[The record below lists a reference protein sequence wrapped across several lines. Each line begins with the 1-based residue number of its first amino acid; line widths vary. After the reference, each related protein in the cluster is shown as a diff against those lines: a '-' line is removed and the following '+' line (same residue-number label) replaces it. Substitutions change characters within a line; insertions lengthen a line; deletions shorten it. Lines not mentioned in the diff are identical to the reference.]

1 MAHTTTPIPSG
12 RAIHRQDE
20 TEEQRELREQLCDIK
35 CQLPDEEIIVRLT
48 ELKQQALD
56 QLGGVMQTPG
66 CYTFRTPLEE
76 ALYEYYYQPSG
87 DYMVTDLPLDIYC
100 SRICRHYDILGQFAA
115 SGPVLREA
123 MIYNPVNSEILLSHI
138 IQLRETDDLDMYY
151 RLCRR
156 AFRIVYT
163 PEDLALALSL
173 VAWYYEKTHQS
184 EAAQM
189 CYYLSLIWDQD
200 HYTARS
206 IKKSLH
212 RLDEERGYSI
222 KNLTAAETERIA
234 ARYGFWSGP
243 DDAVVDMIGRLGRS
257 YLDRE
262 DWEQARQYL
271 EMEYALSHSS
281 QTRNLL
287 QNMLPLIE
295 EEYDN
300 VEISRSRGVRGGKGG
315 PYEE

>member
-1 MAHTTTPIPSG
+1 MASTTTPIPSG
-12 RAIHRQDE
+12 RAIHRHDE
-20 TEEQRELREQLCDIK
+20 TEEQREQRELLCDIK
-35 CQLPDEEIIVRLT
+35 CRLPDEEIIMRLT
-48 ELKQQALD
+48 ALKQQALD
-56 QLGGVMQTPG
+56 QLGSVMQTPG

-87 DYMVTDLPLDIYC
+87 NYMVTDLPLDIYC
-100 SRICRHYDILGQFAA
+100 RRIYRHHIYLGQFTA
-115 SGPVLREA
+115 SVPVLREA
-123 MIYNPVNSEILLSHI
+123 MLYNPVDPEVLLCYI
-138 IQLRETDDLDMYY
+138 IELKETQDLDMYY

-156 AFRIVYT
+156 AFHIVYT

-173 VAWYYEKTHQS
+173 VAWYYEETHQS

-189 CYYLSLIWDQD
+189 CYYLSLIWNADP
-200 HYTARS
+200 YTARN
-206 IKKSLH
+206 IKESLH
-212 RLDEERGYSI
+212 RLDEERGYTI
-222 KNLTAAETERIA
+222 KNLTAAEAERVA
-234 ARYGFWSGP
+234 AWYGFWSGP
-243 DDAVVDMIGRLGRS
+243 DDAVVDILGRLGRS
-257 YLDRE
+257 YFDRE